1 MRCGRWDIPSGGL
14 WDTTSGR
21 GLTRP
26 ASRQMTISS
35 SPTGES
41 AVRTEGDLDEFVEL
55 MRFQVE
61 IDPLDPST
69 LALYF
74 KLWVR

>member
-1 MRCGRWDIPSGGL
+1 
-14 WDTTSGR
+14 
-21 GLTRP
+21 
-26 ASRQMTISS
+26 MTISS

-41 AVRTEGDLDEFVEL
+41 AVRTEVDLEEFVEL